1 MSYLAHKGSTVLDHL
16 NGYLFWALFED
27 RFLVQTKLK
36 QTDFC
41 FVLWPFYTRPWES
54 RGGQA
59 DAYTMLIAQDGRHK
73 KYSPKVRDSSRMLNK
88 MYIHK
93 NDIFTIGSL

>member
-1 MSYLAHKGSTVLDHL
+1 MISYLAHEGSAVLDHL
-16 NGYLFWALFED
+16 NGCLFRALFED

-41 FVLWPFYTRPWES
+41 FVLRPFYTRPWES

-73 KYSPKVRDSSRMLNK
+73 NYSPKVRDSSRMLNK

-93 NDIFTIGSL
+93 NDIFMIG